1 MAAPPFMKVP
11 ILRRAQEADRGGLG
25 SPARG
30 DGAVA
35 AICTAVILIFYL
47 WLASAGTWTRF
58 PYTISYH
65 GKLAAAF
72 LHGQLSFLDEPDPA
86 LLALRDPYDP
96 AQLASVPYPLDYS
109 LYDGK
114 FYAYFGPVPAL
125 LLAPIQYL
133 TKTGFS
139 DRAVSLAFIAG
150 LLVVNA
156 LLVLKIR
163 RQYFAAA
170 PLWTVAAGILVMGL
184 AVPTGFMLDFAGY
197 YATASVMGGA
207 FFFMAGL
214 CAAFDALSTGAISR
228 PGLALAGAL
237 WVAAVGTRI
246 THVVAV
252 VLLTALISAAILA
265 LERRSGGWQRALGS
279 MAMLGGPMM
288 LGGLFL
294 GWYNYAR
301 FGSALETGLKYQLN
315 PQSMKNLF
323 MAGSGGV
330 FSAVYVVQ
338 NLCNYLLMPFSPH
351 GVFPFADLRGPWVD
365 SVVPGLRLPGIY
377 HPEWMVGIV
386 CAAPVVLFAGWTAS
400 LALRG
405 RILTLEKPR
414 IELGGVVLALWLAF
428 LAGGAVIMSFFWAA
442 ERYVPDFVYPL
453 YLLSVIGFWRCGQDA
468 GRSPRRRALYVFVG
482 AALIGA
488 SILIG
493 NLLAMG
499 QAKVQFEILN
509 PGAWE
514 RMQQLTGGDW
524 RRFQPELWQRLRE
537 LLGS

>member
-1 MAAPPFMKVP
+1 VAAPPFMDMP
-11 ILRRAQEADRGGLG
+11 ILRRAQEANRDGLG

-35 AICTAVILIFYL
+35 AICTALILVFYL

-72 LHGQLSFLDEPDPA
+72 LHGQLSFLDEPHPA
-86 LLALRDPYDP
+86 LLALSDPYDA

-109 LYDGK
+109 LYGGK

-133 TKTGFS
+133 TKTVFS
-139 DRAVSLAFIAG
+139 DRSVSLAFIGG

-156 LLVLKIR
+156 LLVLRLR
-163 RQYFAAA
+163 RQYFGAA

-207 FFFMAGL
+207 FFCMAGL

-228 PGLALAGAL
+228 PGLVLAGAL
-237 WVAAVGTRI
+237 WASAVGTRI

-252 VLLTALISAAILA
+252 VLLTACIGAAILV
-265 LERRSGGWQRALGS
+265 LERRSGGLRRALGS
-279 MAMLGGPMM
+279 MSALGGPVMLGGI
-288 LGGLFL
+288 GL

-315 PQSMKNLF
+315 PQSMKSLF
-323 MAGSGGV
+323 MAESGGV
-330 FSAVYVVQ
+330 FSPIYVVQ

-351 GVFPFADLRGPWVD
+351 GVFPFADLRSPWVD
-365 SVVPGLRLPGIY
+365 SVMPGLRLPGIY

-386 CAAPVVLFAGWTAS
+386 AAAPVVLFAGWTVG

-405 RILTLEKPR
+405 RILTPEKHR
-414 IELGGVVLALWLAF
+414 IELGGVVLALWLAL

-453 YLLSVIGFWRCGQDA
+453 YLLSVIGFWQCGQDVSRTP
-468 GRSPRRRALYVFVG
+468 GRRTLYVLLG
-482 AALIGA
+482 AGLIGA

-499 QAKVQFEILN
+499 QAKVQFDVLN

-514 RMQQLTGGDW
+514 RMQQLTGGDL

-537 LLGS
+537 LLGL